1 MFIWFDYYSLVLPLI
16 IINIWGESFAFKM
29 KVNITFHMKQIVNK
43 SKNYHN
49 VKEIKIIIKIIH
61 KEK

>member
-1 MFIWFDYYSLVLPLI
+1 MFIWFDYYSIVLPLT
-16 IINIWGESFAFKM
+16 IINIWSESFAFKM

-43 SKNYHN
+43 SKNNHN
-49 VKEIKIIIKIIH
+49 IKEIKIIIKIIH